1 MQEFDFTLDLRA
13 VDGTCPNR
21 AGMMLFAFQRRA
33 ALRAGYARDPRED
46 SMKVRNSIG
55 AAALVAGLLM
65 TIGSAA
71 AYDESK
77 YPDFNG
83 QWRRASRVQSDRIG
97 AAFDPSKPFG
107 RREAPPLT
115 AEYQAIYDANLAD
128 MEQGGQGIDPTY
140 KCLSPGMP
148 RVMIPYSGM
157 EFVVTPTATLILFER
172 DWDFNRHIYTDGRG
186 FPADMD
192 LEPRYLGY
200 SIGKWLDTDGDGRY
214 DTLTV
219 ETRGLKG
226 PRVYDA
232 SGIPLHADNETVI
245 QERIYLDKADPNL
258 MHDDITT
265 IDHALTRPWVVN
277 QVYRRKVSDKPLW
290 LNHEVCGEGNN
301 HIGIG
306 KENYF
311 LSGDGFLMPTKK
323 GQAAPDLRYFKTL
336 KQ

>member
-1 MQEFDFTLDLRA
+1 M
-13 VDGTCPNR
+13 
-21 AGMMLFAFQRRA
+21 
-33 ALRAGYARDPRED
+33 
-46 SMKVRNSIG
+46 
-55 AAALVAGLLM
+55 
-65 TIGSAA
+65 
-71 AYDESK
+71 
-77 YPDFNG
+77 
-83 QWRRASRVQSDRIG
+83 QSDRVG

-115 AEYQAIYDANLAD
+115 PEYQAIYEANLAD
-128 MEQGGQGIDPTY
+128 MENGGQGIDPTY

-157 EFVVTPTATLILFER
+157 EFVVTPSATLILFER

-186 FPADMD
+186 LPADIA

-245 QERIYLDKADPNL
+245 QERIYLDKADPSL

-277 QVYRRKVSDKPLW
+277 QVYKRKVSDKPLW

-301 HIGIG
+301 HVGIG

-323 GQAAPDLRYFKTL
+323 GQTPPDLRYFKTYNP
-336 KQ
+336 